1 MEKRGDFIDIH
12 PLEDLS
18 EHFLSDQNYSK
29 STIKTYRICYKYY
42 LIYLKENDILFA
54 KTSDVIRFR
63 ESLRSVDHSTY
74 YIYIYMSALKSL
86 YCYLRMNQPR
96 FNLPTKYA
104 YDIMIPIKN
113 ERIKRHV
120 KKPLLTRVEARHLIT
135 HTKMTRKIIYDY
147 RNYAMICLMITAGL
161 SPYEIIHLKRED
173 YQVMDEKY
181 VLIIKK
187 RGSHQEDTVNLSK
200 GVVEALNDYLL
211 RRKKLNPYLFI
222 SQNHTTKE
230 GHLSRTFFYYMFEKV
245 LKKCGLEHTG
255 ITPHCLRHT
264 AAHLN
269 LLRGGTIETTKQLL
283 RHVDISSTIIYQDY
297 IDKMKDHTEE
307 AIESFILKE
316 DPNAYGDDD
325 FFDHFFKV
333 Q

>member
-1 MEKRGDFIDIH
+1 MDKH

-63 ESLRSVDHSTY
+63 ESLRSLGHSTY
-74 YIYIYMSALKSL
+74 YIYIYMCALKSL
-86 YCYLRMNQPR
+86 YRYLRMNQPK
-96 FNLPTKYA
+96 FNLSTKYS

-113 ERIKRHV
+113 ERIKRLV
-120 KKPLLTRVEARHLIT
+120 KKPLLTLEEARHLII
-135 HTKMTRKIIYDY
+135 HTKMIRKIIYDY
-147 RNYAMICLMITAGL
+147 RNYAIICLMITAGL

-173 YQVMDEKY
+173 YQAMDEKY

-187 RGSHQEDTVNLSK
+187 RGSNQEDTVYLSK
-200 GVVEALNDYLL
+200 GVIEALNDYLKK
-211 RRKKLNPYLFI
+211 RKKNNPYLFI
-222 SQNHTTKE
+222 SQNQTTLE

-255 ITPHCLRHT
+255 ITPHSLRHT

-269 LLRGGTIETTKQLL
+269 LLRGGSIESTKLLL
-283 RHVDISSTIIYQDY
+283 RHVNIASTLIYQDY
-297 IDKMKDHTEE
+297 INKMKDNTEE

-316 DPNAYGDDD
+316 EPYNQGDDD
-325 FFDHFFKV
+325 FYNHFFKV